1 MWEKES
7 AAALKAAKAAGEIQT
22 GLFGNLKDIKKK
34 GEIDLVTEAD
44 IRSEK
49 AIVEILRETFPDDGF
64 LTEESAA
71 IAGNSERV
79 WIVDPL
85 DGTTNYA
92 HSFPFFAV
100 SIALQ
105 ARGEI
110 VVGKVFNPV
119 LNELFEATK
128 GEGAFMN
135 GSSINVTQTT
145 TMKESL
151 LATGFPYNIHKD
163 YRDVLNIFEQMLTRA
178 QGVRR
183 PGAAAIDLCYVA
195 AGKFDGFW
203 EKGLNPW
210 DTAAGSLIVQ
220 EAGGMVSDY
229 KGEAYSPYQKTIL
242 AANPYIFKE
251 MLKVLNPE

>member
-7 AAALKAAKAAGEIQT
+7 AAALAAAKAAGEIQT
-22 GLFGNLKDIKKK
+22 GLFGNLKDIRKK

-49 AIVEILRETFPDDGF
+49 AIVKILRENFPDDGF

-79 WIVDPL
+79 WIIDPL

-105 ARGEI
+105 VKDEI
-110 VVGKVFNPV
+110 VVGTVFNPV
-119 LNELFEATK
+119 LDELFQAKKGQGATL
-128 GEGAFMN
+128 N
-135 GSSINVTQTT
+135 GSSIGVTPTT
-145 TMKESL
+145 SLKESL
-151 LATGFPYNIHKD
+151 LATGFPYSIHKD
-163 YRDVLNIFEQMLTRA
+163 YRDVLSIFEQMLIRA

-183 PGAAAIDLCYVA
+183 PGAASIDLCYVA
-195 AGKFDGFW
+195 SGRFDGFW
-203 EKGLNPW
+203 EQGLNPW

-242 AANPYIFKE
+242 AANPHIFKE

>member
-7 AAALKAAKAAGEIQT
+7 AAALTAAKAAGEIQT
-22 GLFGNLKDIKKK
+22 GLFGNLKDIRKK

-44 IRSEK
+44 IQSEK
-49 AIVEILRETFPDDGF
+49 AIIKILREAFPDDGF
-64 LTEESAA
+64 LTEESGA
-71 IAGNSERV
+71 INSDLERV
-79 WIVDPL
+79 WIIDPL

-105 ARGEI
+105 VKDEI
-110 VVGKVFNPV
+110 VLGTVFNPV
-119 LNELFEATK
+119 LNELFQAEKGAGAT
-128 GEGAFMN
+128 MN

-145 TMKESL
+145 AMKESL

-163 YRDVLNIFEQMLTRA
+163 YKDVLALFEQMLTKA

-195 AGKFDGFW
+195 CGRFDGFW
-203 EKGLNPW
+203 EQNLNPW

-229 KGEAYSPYQKTIL
+229 KGEVYSPYQKTIL
-242 AANPYIFKE
+242 AGNPHIHAE
-251 MLKVLNPE
+251 MLKVLNA

>member
-7 AAALKAAKAAGEIQT
+7 AAALAAAKAAGKIQT
-22 GLFGNLKDIKKK
+22 ELFGHLKHIKKK

-44 IRSEK
+44 IQSEK
-49 AIVEILRETFPDDGF
+49 AIIKILNEEFPGDGF
-64 LTEESAA
+64 LTEESGA
-71 IAGNSERV
+71 INSDLERV
-79 WIVDPL
+79 WIIDPL

-105 ARGEI
+105 IKGEI
-110 VVGKVFNPV
+110 VLGTVFNPV
-119 LNELFEATK
+119 LNELFQAEKGAGAT
-128 GEGAFMN
+128 MN

-145 TMKESL
+145 AMKESL

-163 YRDVLNIFEQMLTRA
+163 YKDVLALFEQMLTKA

-195 AGKFDGFW
+195 CGRFDGFW
-203 EKGLNPW
+203 EQNLNPW

-229 KGEAYSPYQKTIL
+229 KGEAYSPFQKTIL
-242 AANPYIFKE
+242 AANPHIHAE
-251 MLKVLNPE
+251 MLKVLKV